1 MGRMGVEDPSGSSAA
16 PPQPPTALVTGCG
29 KRDGMGRAIARTLAR
44 SGVAVVV
51 ADRVPTGVP
60 NRHQE
65 RAAAGNSDSWRGL
78 ESLVEEIR
86 ADGGKASFVT
96 GDIGSEDEAARMVA
110 EAAEGGGPDI
120 LVNNA
125 AAPQGL
131 DRQDIEEVP
140 VEEWDGVLRVNLRG
154 TYLMSRFAV
163 PLMRA
168 RRWGRIVNIA
178 SVAGIDRLARSTA
191 YSASKA
197 GIIGF
202 TRALAMD
209 VAPWGITVNAV
220 CPGMVWT
227 SRSSLSHDPDLDV
240 EAERARR
247 ISEIPV
253 GRPGLPE
260 DVAAAVAYLA
270 SKGAGYVTGV
280 ALPVDGGGMP
290 PFPLTRPA
298 EEAESGT

>member
-1 MGRMGVEDPSGSSAA
+1 MAR
-16 PPQPPTALVTGCG
+16 TALVTGCG
-29 KRDGMGRAIARTLAR
+29 KRDGMGRAIARTLAG
-44 SGVAVVV
+44 SGVGVVV

-65 RAAAGNSDSWRGL
+65 GRAAGGSDSWRGL

-86 ADGGKASFVT
+86 SEGGTASFVT
-96 GDIGSEDEAARMVA
+96 GDIGSEDDAGRMVA
-110 EAAEGGGPDI
+110 EAAAGGGLDI

-140 VEEWDGVLRVNLRG
+140 VEEWDDVLRINLRG

-178 SVAGIDRLARSTA
+178 SMAGIDKLPRSAA

-209 VAPWGITVNAV
+209 VAPWGVTVNAV

-227 SRSSLSHDPDLDV
+227 SRSSLSHDPDVDV
-240 EAERARR
+240 DTERARR
-247 ISEIPV
+247 IGQIPA
-253 GRPGLPE
+253 GRPGLPD

-270 SKGAGYVTGV
+270 SEGASYVTGV
-280 ALPVDGGGMP
+280 ALPLDGGGMP
-290 PFPLTRPA
+290 PFPLVRPA
-298 EEAESGT
+298 EEGQSSS